1 MRAARIHAYG
11 DASVI
16 SYDEIPRPSPGP
28 GDSPLATH
36 FVARNDPTQLG
47 ELASLVDSGAL
58 SVEIAESHPLTSLH
72 DLHRR
77 AESGRTRGKITVI
90 PRSTS

>member
-1 MRAARIHAYG
+1 M
-11 DASVI
+11 I

-47 ELASLVDSGAL
+47 ELASLVDAGRSA
-58 SVEIAESHPLTSLH
+58 SRSPS
-72 DLHRR
+72 
-77 AESGRTRGKITVI
+77 RTR
-90 PRSTS
+90 